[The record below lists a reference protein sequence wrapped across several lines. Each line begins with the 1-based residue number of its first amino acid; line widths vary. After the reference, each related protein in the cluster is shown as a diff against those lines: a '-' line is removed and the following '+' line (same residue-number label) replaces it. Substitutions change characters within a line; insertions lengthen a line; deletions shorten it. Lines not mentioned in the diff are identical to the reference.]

1 MVGVTRLAHDAQ
13 ATVLRQRATGPA
25 LFGMRLQPA
34 GGFGV
39 MDVVAVVQ
47 GNQHVDDPSSA
58 RMSDALFVAQAVD
71 VFVADDHAARR
82 QGVNAERRQRV
93 VRVFC
98 RTGRRA
104 VVIGQREGF
113 ARQFADDLSQ
123 RLFAAAPALWRKRQQ
138 HVVGDVEVVRM
149 SSSF

>member
-1 MVGVTRLAHDAQ
+1 
-13 ATVLRQRATGPA
+13 
-25 LFGMRLQPA
+25 
-34 GGFGV
+34 
-39 MDVVAVVQ
+39 
-47 GNQHVDDPSSA
+47 
-58 RMSDALFVAQAVD
+58 MSDALFVAQAVD

-123 RLFAAAPALWRKRQQ
+123 RLFATPRQLFGRQQ
-138 HVVGDVEVVRM
+138 HVVGDVEGGAHVFLFLM
-149 SSSF
+149 LEAGICLHQG